1 LIAAPRVSIG
11 LPVYNGEKYLRLA
24 LDSLLAQDYGDFE
37 LIIADNASTDGTA
50 EICRQCA
57 HTDRRIRFVRNDR
70 NLGAVTNFNNVFR
83 LSSGEYFMW
92 AAHDDLW
99 HPSYIRR
106 CLEGLGQDVNVVL
119 CASTVQFI
127 DAFGDQIPEA
137 RWRVLLS
144 GGYNSLHTRSLPL
157 RDRVRGLTKT
167 LNWYALYGIIRSGV
181 LRETRLYQDRF
192 GGDVILLME
201 LLFHGETYV
210 LDEALFS
217 YRLVSRPP
225 AIESAVTGD
234 SRQRRLG
241 PYTELAMSLLD
252 TIDESCF
259 APEVKRGL
267 REDLLA
273 NISLNNRVWT
283 RLIFSENLSLAR
295 LGGPY
300 ARSARIRELLSRVS
314 SEIPAATR
322 ASPAQTP
329 PTAPA

>member
-1 LIAAPRVSIG
+1 MSIG
-11 LPVYNGEKYLRLA
+11 LPVYNGEKYLEGA
-24 LDSLLAQDYGDFE
+24 LQSLLAQDYRHFE
-37 LIIADNASTDGTA
+37 LIISDNASTDQTEQICLRYA
-50 EICRQCA
+50 EN
-57 HTDRRIRFVRNDR
+57 DKRIRFYRSES
-70 NLGAVTNFNNVFR
+70 NLGAAANFNLVFR
-83 LSSGEYFMW
+83 LSGGKYFMW

-99 HPSYIRR
+99 HPSYISR
-106 CLEGLGQDVNVVL
+106 CLEGLRQDANVVL
-119 CASTVQFI
+119 CASSVQFI
-127 DAFGDQIPEA
+127 DESGNQIPEA
-137 RWRVLLS
+137 RWRVLLA
-144 GGYNSLHTRSLPL
+144 GGYNRLHTRSLPL
-157 RDRVRGLTKT
+157 RDRARGLTKT
-167 LNWYALYGIIRSGV
+167 LNWYALYGIIRSDV
-181 LRETRLYQDRF
+181 LRETRLFPDRF

-225 AIESAVTGD
+225 AVESAVTGD

-259 APEVKRGL
+259 TPDVKRGL

-283 RLIFSENLSLAR
+283 RLIFSENPSLAR
-295 LGGPY
+295 WGGPY
-300 ARSARIRELLSRVS
+300 ARSARIRALLSRVS
-314 SEIPAATR
+314 SEIPPAAR
-322 ASPAQTP
+322 GSPAQAP